1 MSWWGKIIGGAF
13 GYALMGP
20 LGVLL
25 GAALGHQFDAGLKR
39 AERDDGPIP
48 RFGNRERTQAA
59 FFTAVFS
66 VMGHV
71 AKSDGRV
78 SEDEI
83 AAARAIMA
91 QMLLS
96 DEQKH
101 AAIRLFTQGK
111 QADFDLDGVL
121 DQFRRE
127 ARRQRSLMLM
137 FIEVQLHAAYADGY
151 IHPAERRIL
160 DYVSRRLGISEFEFR
175 RVEAMVRAQ
184 HHFSSAG
191 PGGHGAP
198 PSAQP
203 SLADAYAVLGV
214 SADANDGEVK
224 RAYRRLMNQHHP
236 DKLVGRGMPEEMVK
250 LATEKAQ
257 EIKSAYERIREAR
270 RQ

>member
-39 AERDDGPIP
+39 AEREDEQVP
-48 RFGNRERTQAA
+48 RFGARERTQAA

-71 AKSDGRV
+71 AKADGRV

-83 AAARAIMA
+83 AAARAIMG

-101 AAIRLFTQGK
+101 AAIRLFSQGK

-121 DQFRRE
+121 EQFRKE
-127 ARRQRSLMLM
+127 ARRQRSLVLM

-175 RVEAMVRAQ
+175 RIEAMVRAQ
-184 HHFSSAG
+184 HHFAG
-191 PGGHGAP
+191 AGGGSPAERG
-198 PSAQP
+198 P
-203 SLADAYAVLGV
+203 SLDDAYAVLGV
-214 SADANDGEVK
+214 SAEASDAELK

-250 LATEKAQ
+250 LATEKTQ
-257 EIKSAYERIREAR
+257 EIKAAYERIRSAR
-270 RQ
+270 RG